1 MAKRGTPML
10 ATWHFHIEISSKC
23 TLRCPRCARQ
33 EVPDSLVNTEL
44 DLEFFKRN
52 FTAEFVVDNLEKITF
67 CGDDGD
73 PIYAH
78 DLIPVIQYIKSI
90 KPVEIVI
97 VTNGS
102 HKKSEWWQ
110 ELGSVLTEQDTV
122 HFSIDGW
129 DNESNNLYRVNSNFD
144 SIEQGVRTLRA
155 NSQCRMVWAAIAFSF
170 NQDKLTEMMS
180 QAQQWGMDG
189 FQLTKSTKFGK
200 IYPVYGTNDVLQ
212 PAEEFVSRNHRFER
226 ETVLLSVRGLNNH
239 VWKTHPINL
248 ELYKNS
254 TEINGV
260 RPLCEIGNKG
270 LYIDAQGRLFPCC
283 WVANR
288 YTHNSEWKG
297 IANKFDLNHRTLN
310 EAVSDDFW
318 SSTFKTFDWQECQ
331 TKCASARV
339 DKKYATEW

>member
-1 MAKRGTPML
+1 MTL

-44 DLEFFKRN
+44 DLEFFQRN
-52 FTAEFVVDNLEKITF
+52 FTPEFVLDNVEKITF

-78 DLIPVIQYIKSI
+78 DLVPVIQYIKSI

-102 HKKSEWWQ
+102 YKKPEQWR

-129 DNESNNLYRVNSNFD
+129 DNESNNLYRVNSDFN
-144 SIEQGVRTLRA
+144 SILTGIEALRDA
-155 NSQCRMVWAAIAFSF
+155 SACRLVWAAIAFKF
-170 NQDKLTEMMS
+170 NEDRIDHMKNL
-180 QAQQWGMDG
+180 AQTMGMDA
-189 FQLTKSTKFGK
+189 FQLTKSTKFGT
-200 IYPVYGTNDVLQ
+200 IYPGYGTDDPLE
-212 PAEEFVSRNHRFER
+212 PSKKFVSGSHRFER
-226 ETVLLSVRGLNNH
+226 DVVVLSPRGLNSQVNT
-239 VWKTHPINL
+239 KNMQ
-248 ELYKNS
+248 LYKS
-254 TEINGV
+254 VTEVNGV
-260 RPLCEIGNKG
+260 KPLCEIGNKG

-288 YTHNSEWKG
+288 YSHNSEWKA
-297 IANKFDLNHRTLN
+297 IATKFDLNRRTLVD
-310 EAVSDDFW
+310 AVADDFW
-318 SSTFKTFDWQECQ
+318 STTFQTFGWQECQ
-331 TKCASARV
+331 TKCTASRV
-339 DKKYATEW
+339 DEKYATEW